1 METPPPP
8 LQMSGAVTKP
18 PHSENRY
25 WKAAQPH
32 RIPKANLSPCDFKDI
47 HGNQKPSSA
56 TVGTKSGVKD
66 LCKTHVSTA
75 AISPTMAYH
84 WNLMKTHPAP
94 PIDRLNSKRFH
105 TLGRC
110 PEHTFL
116 AAPPGC
122 GLRFPLTVLDFRHI
136 SCPSDCRSRKKSP
149 HRVVLFC
156 WFVLVCCL
164 VVGVLLLIRCW
175 CFVDWLL
182 TTSCLLL
189 LGLWFFVNVFVDV
202 C

>member
-18 PHSENRY
+18 PHSEIRY

-56 TVGTKSGVKD
+56 TIGTKSGVKD

-84 WNLMKTHPAP
+84 
-94 PIDRLNSKRFH
+94 
-105 TLGRC
+105 
-110 PEHTFL
+110 
-116 AAPPGC
+116 
-122 GLRFPLTVLDFRHI
+122 
-136 SCPSDCRSRKKSP
+136 
-149 HRVVLFC
+149 
-156 WFVLVCCL
+156 
-164 VVGVLLLIRCW
+164 
-175 CFVDWLL
+175 
-182 TTSCLLL
+182 
-189 LGLWFFVNVFVDV
+189 
-202 C
+202 